1 MIEQNIVS
9 QPKFWYEIWSWCYKI
24 MVNINV
30 IFLEILKELR
40 VVNVWK
46 STDNKTHPLKL
57 EMANINDHTY
67 WLSKVLLKHMPHI

>member
-9 QPKFWYEIWSWCYKI
+9 QAKFWYEIWSGCYKN

-40 VVNVWK
+40 VVNV
-46 STDNKTHPLKL
+46 
-57 EMANINDHTY
+57 
-67 WLSKVLLKHMPHI
+67 